1 MNLNYNVQALGE
13 YAAPF
18 VIFKECVKNILK
30 EYAETMMDKVAID
43 RESGK
48 PDYDQVTAACKNM
61 LIAYE
66 KSRSMLDIYYCCY
79 LAMAEM
85 DKKKTEETNEK
96 ETDNNEGV
104 NKAGD

>member
-1 MNLNYNVQALGE
+1 MNLNYDVRALGE

-18 VIFKECVKNILK
+18 VIFKECVKDILK
-30 EYAETMMDKVAID
+30 QYAETMMDKVSID
-43 RESGK
+43 RETGK

-85 DKKKTEETNEK
+85 NKKKAEKIDEK
-96 ETDNNEGV
+96 ETDNNEG
-104 NKAGD
+104 ADETRD